1 LRRRVTALTVLAFLV
16 CTGTASA
23 VRHEVIAN
31 AHVSP
36 GPHLFGDR
44 IDVVVDAVVDTDRV
58 DPASVRV
65 EVELAPYES
74 FGKATRIQEQN
85 GRFARVSYR
94 YPVACLSIDCIP
106 EAPKKVPT
114 EKRITFPPA
123 SVRYVDRKG
132 KRQSLSVVVPAV
144 RLVSRALP
152 GTQSGPASF
161 FRDPI
166 EDLRAP
172 ARTLHDS
179 YRAEPSVMGAVFL
192 GASLLA
198 LAASLA
204 FGWPALRR
212 AYSALK
218 PVVAA
223 PSTTPLDDALARV
236 ERASAEQ
243 PGTTEHREA
252 LARLVRELR
261 SAGLDELVE
270 PARRL
275 AWSAESPTPAS
286 SRELA
291 TRIRQAVVVHA

>member
-1 LRRRVTALTVLAFLV
+1 MLAGVLAWLASSAV
-16 CTGTASA
+16 ASA
-23 VRHEVIAN
+23 ARHEVLAT
-31 AHVSP
+31 ARVSP

-44 IDVVVDAVVDTDRV
+44 IDVVVDAVVDTRRV
-58 DPASVRV
+58 DPSTVRV
-65 EVELAPYES
+65 EVELAPYEP
-74 FGKATRIQEQN
+74 FGKAARLQEQN
-85 GRFARVSYR
+85 GRFARVTYR

-106 EAPKKVPT
+106 EAARKVPT

-123 SVRYVDRKG
+123 RVRYVDRKG
-132 KRQSLSVVVPAV
+132 KRQRLSVVVPAV

-172 ARTLHDS
+172 SRTLHDS
-179 YRAEPSVMGAVFL
+179 YRVEPTIL
-192 GASLLA
+192 GAALLGA
-198 LAASLA
+198 GGLVLAAA
-204 FGWPALRR
+204 FALGWPAVRR
-212 AYSALK
+212 AYGALK
-218 PVVAA
+218 PVVAL
-223 PSTTPLDDALARV
+223 PSTTPLEDALAWV
-236 ERASAEQ
+236 ERASSEQ

-261 SAGLDELVE
+261 AAGLDELVE

-275 AWSAESPTPAS
+275 AWSAEEPTRDS

-291 TRIRQAVVVHA
+291 TRVRQAVMVHA